1 MPYAEA
7 PWIFKGKA
15 LYQLQ
20 LVKESEARKHTPA
33 GLPLVSLFGY
43 TLGGFYLARYSDSPV
58 GSFDELVVISGLVW
72 NFPTSCAWAARVY
85 VNNNEA
91 RNHGRKDV
99 GLPSRLAS
107 FTDDH
112 SLSNRK
118 QPTWWQPKQVKES
131 SPDRHNAAS
140 KKPGQQHMQASAAQ
154 EALSRGIVV
163 RNVERRHWAQP
174 WKKNIEQLQQPVC
187 SLDLPGEAKGWKGP
201 RLKLSLPSFSGN
213 TADQPGL
220 LQYACRLTTNIRPTA
235 PAHVH
240 ISSNGEDNDMEVMA
254 GVLGG
259 RPVLAL
265 SFEDME
271 MKVHSP
277 AAYKLKAPAQSSQQ
291 MSPAV

>member
-7 PWIFKGKA
+7 PWTFRGKA

-33 GLPLVSLFGY
+33 ELPLVSLFGY

-58 GSFDELVVISGLVW
+58 GAFDELVVISGLVW

-85 VNNNEA
+85 VNNSAA

-107 FTDDH
+107 FDNSD
-112 SLSNRK
+112 SLPKRK
-118 QPTWWQPKQVKES
+118 QQSWWHKQSEGGAVHPLSTDSRS
-131 SPDRHNAAS
+131 ST
-140 KKPGQQHMQASAAQ
+140 KQHTQASAAA
-154 EALSRGIVV
+154 ESSSRGITVT
-163 RNVERRHWAQP
+163 NVERRHWAQP
-174 WKKNIEQLQQPVC
+174 WRKNHERLEEAVC
-187 SLDLPGEAKGWKGP
+187 SLDLPDAATGWKGP

-213 TADQPGL
+213 TAEHPGL
-220 LQYACRLTTNIRPTA
+220 LQYACRLSTNIRPTA
-235 PAHVH
+235 AARVHV
-240 ISSNGEDNDMEVMA
+240 SSSEEDSNMEVMA

-265 SFEDME
+265 CFEDME
-271 MKVHSP
+271 MKVHAP
-277 AAYKLKAPAQSSQQ
+277 AAYKLKAPVRQLTTAA
-291 MSPAV
+291 AV

>member
-7 PWIFKGKA
+7 PWIFRGKA

-33 GLPLVSLFGY
+33 ELPLVTFLGY

-58 GSFDELVVISGLVW
+58 GAFDELVVISGLVW

-85 VNNNEA
+85 VNNSAA

-107 FTDDH
+107 FDDKH
-112 SLSNRK
+112 TSPKHKQSWWHPEQSAGVTSDSLSSVS
-118 QPTWWQPKQVKES
+118 TTAGE
-131 SPDRHNAAS
+131 AA
-140 KKPGQQHMQASAAQ
+140 AA
-154 EALSRGIVV
+154 AAGTSSRGVTV

-174 WKKNIEQLQQPVC
+174 WRRNSEQLQQPVC
-187 SLDLPGEAKGWKGP
+187 SLDLPHAGKGWKGP
-201 RLKLSLPSFSGN
+201 RLRLSLPSFSGN
-213 TADQPGL
+213 TADHPGL
-220 LQYACRLTTNIRPTA
+220 LQYACRLTTNIRPSA
-235 PAHVH
+235 AVRVH
-240 ISSNGEDNDMEVMA
+240 TTGFAAEDDMEVMA

-265 SFEDME
+265 CFEDME
-271 MKVHSP
+271 MKVHAP
-277 AAYKLKAPAQSSQQ
+277 VLYKLKSSAQPAEQL
-291 MSPAV
+291 AIR